1 MKILKT
7 LIFSF
12 GILFSAQAYA
22 DLMCVITPAHDN
34 PFFKAEADIAQETG
48 EALGYDVLSLD
59 HGDDAKVQDEHF
71 DVCISKGAK
80 FMIVDNAGADASIAA
95 VQKAKDAGIPV
106 YLIDR
111 EINATG
117 IASAQLVANNYQGAV
132 LGGEEFVL
140 AMGES
145 GEFIELIGKETD
157 TNAGIRSKG
166 YNDVIA
172 DYPDMVKV
180 AAQSANWSQSEAFD
194 VMEKLIQAHPNVKGV
209 IAGNDTMALGA
220 SAALK
225 AAGMNDV
232 IVAGF
237 DGSKTSRLLKSLGT
251 DSVPVL
257 NERKAIGT
265 AGNFTISWTSRVQV
279 GANRR
284 AVQKSVASQTSLSA
298 TIRGIQAQGG
308 RIQTIE
314 PNA

>member
-1 MKILKT
+1 
-7 LIFSF
+7 
-12 GILFSAQAYA
+12 
-22 DLMCVITPAHDN
+22 MCVITPAHDN

-132 LGGEEFVL
+132 LGGEEFVS

-145 GEFIELIGKETD
+145 GDFIELIGKETD

-237 DGSKTSRLLKSLGT
+237 DGSREVMDAIVAGDINHTVLQPIANFSEMAVRMAHEEVTSGSAPAVEKQSIDCLL
-251 DSVPVL
+251 V
-257 NERKAIGT
+257 N
-265 AGNFTISWTSRVQV
+265 AGN
-279 GANRR
+279 
-284 AVQKSVASQTSLSA
+284 VAKCGVF
-298 TIRGIQAQGG
+298 RCDF
-308 RIQTIE
+308 
-314 PNA
+314 

>member
-1 MKILKT
+1 MKLLKT
-7 LIFSF
+7 LVFSF
-12 GILFSAQAYA
+12 GILFSAHAYA

-132 LGGEEFVL
+132 LGGEEFVS

-145 GEFIELIGKETD
+145 GDFIELIGKETD

-237 DGSKTSRLLKSLGT
+237 DGSREVMDAIVAGDINHTVLQPIANFSEMAVRMAHEEVTSGSAPAVEKQSIDCLL
-251 DSVPVL
+251 V
-257 NERKAIGT
+257 N
-265 AGNFTISWTSRVQV
+265 AGN
-279 GANRR
+279 
-284 AVQKSVASQTSLSA
+284 VAKCDVF
-298 TIRGIQAQGG
+298 RCDF
-308 RIQTIE
+308 
-314 PNA
+314 

>member
-1 MKILKT
+1 MKLLKT

-12 GILFSAQAYA
+12 GILFSAHAYA

-132 LGGEEFVL
+132 LGGEEFVS

-145 GEFIELIGKETD
+145 GDFIELIGKETD

-237 DGSKTSRLLKSLGT
+237 DGSREVMDAIVAGDINHTVLQPIANFSEMAVRMAHEEVTSGSAPAVEKQSIDCLL
-251 DSVPVL
+251 V
-257 NERKAIGT
+257 N
-265 AGNFTISWTSRVQV
+265 AGN
-279 GANRR
+279 
-284 AVQKSVASQTSLSA
+284 VAKCGVF
-298 TIRGIQAQGG
+298 RCDF
-308 RIQTIE
+308 
-314 PNA
+314 

>member
-1 MKILKT
+1 MKFLKFV
-7 LIFSF
+7 LVSFVLGFSV
-12 GILFSAQAYA
+12 QAYA
-22 DLMCVITPAHDN
+22 AMMCVITPAHDN
-34 PFFKAEADIAQETG
+34 PFFKAEADIAEETG
-48 EALGYDVLSLD
+48 KALGYDVLSLD

-80 FMIVDNAGADASIAA
+80 FIIADNAGADASIAA

-132 LGGEEFVL
+132 LGGEEFVS
-140 AMGES
+140 AMGEK
-145 GEFIELIGKETD
+145 GDFIELIGKETD

-180 AAQSANWSQSEAFD
+180 AAQSANWSQSEAFE

-225 AAGMNDV
+225 AAGMNNV

-237 DGSKTSRLLKSLGT
+237 DGSREVMDAIVAGDINHTVLQPIANFSEMAVRMAHEEVTSGSAPAVEKQSIDCLL
-251 DSVPVL
+251 V
-257 NERKAIGT
+257 N
-265 AGNFTISWTSRVQV
+265 AGN
-279 GANRR
+279 
-284 AVQKSVASQTSLSA
+284 VAKCGVF
-298 TIRGIQAQGG
+298 RCDF
-308 RIQTIE
+308 
-314 PNA
+314 

>member
-1 MKILKT
+1 MKFLKT

-12 GILFSAQAYA
+12 TLLFSVQALA

-34 PFFKAEADIAQETG
+34 PFFKAEADIAEETG
-48 EALGYDVLSLD
+48 KALGYDVLSLD
-59 HGDDAKVQDEHF
+59 HGDDAKVQDEHV

-80 FMIVDNAGADASIAA
+80 FIILDNAGADASIAA
-95 VQKAKDAGIPV
+95 VQKSKDAGIPV

-132 LGGEEFVL
+132 LGGEAFVE

-157 TNAGIRSKG
+157 TNAGIRSSG

-237 DGSKTSRLLKSLGT
+237 DGSREVMDAIVAGDINHTVLQPIANFSEMAVRMAHDEVTTGKAPEVEKASIDCLLV
-251 DSVPVL
+251 DSS
-257 NERKAIGT
+257 N
-265 AGNFTISWTSRVQV
+265 
-279 GANRR
+279 
-284 AVQKSVASQTSLSA
+284 VAKCGVF
-298 TIRGIQAQGG
+298 RCDF
-308 RIQTIE
+308 
-314 PNA
+314 

>member
-1 MKILKT
+1 MKLLKT

-12 GILFSAQAYA
+12 GIRFSAPAYA

-132 LGGEEFVL
+132 LGGEEFVS

-145 GEFIELIGKETD
+145 GDFIELIGKETD

-237 DGSKTSRLLKSLGT
+237 DGSREVMDAIVAGDINHTVLQPIANFSEMAVRMAHEEVTS
-251 DSVPVL
+251 
-257 NERKAIGT
+257 GT
-265 AGNFTISWTSRVQV
+265 APAVEKQSIDCLLVNAGN
-279 GANRR
+279 
-284 AVQKSVASQTSLSA
+284 VAKCGVF
-298 TIRGIQAQGG
+298 RCDF
-308 RIQTIE
+308 
-314 PNA
+314 

>member
-1 MKILKT
+1 MKFLKT

-12 GILFSAQAYA
+12 TLLFSVQALA

-34 PFFKAEADIAQETG
+34 PFFKAEADIAEETG
-48 EALGYDVLSLD
+48 KALGYDVLSLD
-59 HGDDAKVQDEHF
+59 HGDDAKVQDEHV

-80 FMIVDNAGADASIAA
+80 FIILDNAGADASIAA
-95 VQKAKDAGIPV
+95 VQKSKDAGIPV

-132 LGGEEFVL
+132 LGGEAFVE

-145 GEFIELIGKETD
+145 GDFIELIGKETD
-157 TNAGIRSKG
+157 TNAGIRSSG

-194 VMEKLIQAHPNVKGV
+194 IMEKLIQAHPGIKGV

-237 DGSKTSRLLKSLGT
+237 DGSREVMDAIVAGDINHTVLQPIANFSEMAVRMAHDEVTTGNAPAVEKASIDCLLVDGS
-251 DSVPVL
+251 
-257 NERKAIGT
+257 N
-265 AGNFTISWTSRVQV
+265 
-279 GANRR
+279 
-284 AVQKSVASQTSLSA
+284 VAKCGVF
-298 TIRGIQAQGG
+298 RCDF
-308 RIQTIE
+308 
-314 PNA
+314 

>member
-1 MKILKT
+1 MKFLKT

-12 GILFSAQAYA
+12 TLLFSVQALA

-34 PFFKAEADIAQETG
+34 PFFKAEADIAEETG
-48 EALGYDVLSLD
+48 KALGYDVLSLD
-59 HGDDAKVQDEHF
+59 HGDDAKVQDEHV

-80 FMIVDNAGADASIAA
+80 FIILDNAGADASIAA
-95 VQKAKDAGIPV
+95 VQKSKDAGIPV

-132 LGGEEFVL
+132 LGGEAFVE

-157 TNAGIRSKG
+157 TNAGIRSSG

-237 DGSKTSRLLKSLGT
+237 DGSREVMDAIVAGDINHTVLQPIANFSEMAVRMAHDEVTTGKAPAVEKASIDCLLVDGS
-251 DSVPVL
+251 
-257 NERKAIGT
+257 N
-265 AGNFTISWTSRVQV
+265 
-279 GANRR
+279 
-284 AVQKSVASQTSLSA
+284 VAKCGVF
-298 TIRGIQAQGG
+298 RCDF
-308 RIQTIE
+308 
-314 PNA
+314 

>member
-1 MKILKT
+1 MKLLKT
-7 LIFSF
+7 LIFSV

-132 LGGEEFVL
+132 LGGEEFVS

-145 GEFIELIGKETD
+145 GDFIELIGKETD

-237 DGSKTSRLLKSLGT
+237 DGSREVMDAIVAGDINHTVLQPIANFSEMAVRMAHEEVTSGSAPAVEKQSIDCLL
-251 DSVPVL
+251 V
-257 NERKAIGT
+257 N
-265 AGNFTISWTSRVQV
+265 AGN
-279 GANRR
+279 
-284 AVQKSVASQTSLSA
+284 VAKCGVF
-298 TIRGIQAQGG
+298 RCDF
-308 RIQTIE
+308 
-314 PNA
+314 

>member
-1 MKILKT
+1 MKLLKT

-132 LGGEEFVL
+132 LGGEEFVS

-145 GEFIELIGKETD
+145 GDFIELIGKETD

-237 DGSKTSRLLKSLGT
+237 DGSREVMDAIVAGDINHTVLQPIANFSEMAVRMAHEEVTSGSAPAVEKQSIDCLL
-251 DSVPVL
+251 V
-257 NERKAIGT
+257 N
-265 AGNFTISWTSRVQV
+265 AGN
-279 GANRR
+279 
-284 AVQKSVASQTSLSA
+284 VAKCGVF
-298 TIRGIQAQGG
+298 RCDF
-308 RIQTIE
+308 
-314 PNA
+314 

>member
-1 MKILKT
+1 MKSIKY
-7 LIFSF
+7 
-12 GILFSAQAYA
+12 ILFSLSLLFASTAYA

-34 PFFKAEADIAQETG
+34 PFFKAEADIAEETG
-48 EALGYDVLSLD
+48 KALGYDVLSLD

-80 FMIVDNAGADASIAA
+80 FIIVDNAGADASIAA
-95 VQKAKDAGIPV
+95 FQKAKNAGIPV
-106 YLIDR
+106 YAIDR

-132 LGGEEFVL
+132 LGGEEFVS

-166 YNDVIA
+166 YNDAIA

-180 AAQSANWSQSEAFD
+180 AAQSANWSQSEAFE

-225 AAGMNDV
+225 AAGMNNV

-237 DGSKTSRLLKSLGT
+237 DGSREVMDAIVAGDINHTVLQPIANFSEMAVRMAHEEVTTGNAPSTEKQSIDCLL
-251 DSVPVL
+251 V
-257 NERKAIGT
+257 N
-265 AGNFTISWTSRVQV
+265 AGNV
-279 GANRR
+279 GKCG
-284 AVQKSVASQTSLSA
+284 VFVCDF
-298 TIRGIQAQGG
+298 
-308 RIQTIE
+308 
-314 PNA
+314 

>member
-1 MKILKT
+1 MKLLRT
-7 LIFSF
+7 LIFSL

-22 DLMCVITPAHDN
+22 DMMCVITPAHDN

-80 FMIVDNAGADASIAA
+80 FIIADNAGADASIAA

-145 GEFIELIGKETD
+145 GDFIELIGKETD

-172 DYPDMVKV
+172 DYPDMNKV
-180 AAQSANWSQSEAFD
+180 AAQSANWSQSEAFE

-237 DGSKTSRLLKSLGT
+237 DGSREVMDAIVAGDINHTVLQPIANFSEMAVRMAHEEVTSGSAPAVEKQSIDCLL
-251 DSVPVL
+251 V
-257 NERKAIGT
+257 N
-265 AGNFTISWTSRVQV
+265 AGN
-279 GANRR
+279 
-284 AVQKSVASQTSLSA
+284 VAKCGVF
-298 TIRGIQAQGG
+298 RCDF
-308 RIQTIE
+308 
-314 PNA
+314 

>member
-1 MKILKT
+1 MKLLKSI
-7 LIFSF
+7 IFSF
-12 GILFSAQAYA
+12 AILFSAQALA

-34 PFFKAEADIAQETG
+34 PFFKAEADIAEETG
-48 EALGYDVLSLD
+48 KALGYDVLSLD
-59 HGDDAKVQDEHF
+59 HGDDAKVQDEHV

-80 FMIVDNAGADASIAA
+80 FIILDNAGADASIAA
-95 VQKAKDAGIPV
+95 VQKAKDAGIPT

-132 LGGEEFVL
+132 LGGEEFVS

-166 YNDVIA
+166 YNDVIN

-180 AAQSANWSQSEAFD
+180 AAQSANWSQSEAFE
-194 VMEKLIQAHPNVKGV
+194 VMEKLIQAHPNIKGV

-237 DGSKTSRLLKSLGT
+237 DGSREVMDAIEAGDINHTVLQPIANFSEMAVRMAHDEVTTGKAPETEKASIDCLLVNASNVGKCGIF
-251 DSVPVL
+251 
-257 NERKAIGT
+257 RC
-265 AGNFTISWTSRVQV
+265 NF
-279 GANRR
+279 
-284 AVQKSVASQTSLSA
+284 
-298 TIRGIQAQGG
+298 
-308 RIQTIE
+308 
-314 PNA
+314 

>member
-1 MKILKT
+1 MKSLK
-7 LIFSF
+7 LVLFSF
-12 GILFSAQAYA
+12 TLFFASSALANM
-22 DLMCVITPAHDN
+22 MCVITPAHDN
-34 PFFKAEADIAQETG
+34 PFFKAEADIAEETG
-48 EALGYDVLSLD
+48 KALGYDVLSLD

-80 FMIVDNAGADASIAA
+80 FIIVDNAGADASIAA
-95 VQKAKDAGIPV
+95 FQKAKNAGIPV
-106 YLIDR
+106 YAIDR

-117 IASAQLVANNYQGAV
+117 IASAQLVSNNYQGAV
-132 LGGEEFVL
+132 LGGEEFIK

-166 YNDVIA
+166 YNDAIA

-180 AAQSANWSQSEAFD
+180 AAQSANWSQSEAFE

-225 AAGMNDV
+225 AAGMNNV

-237 DGSKTSRLLKSLGT
+237 DGSREVMDAIVAGDINHT
-251 DSVPVL
+251 VL
-257 NERKAIGT
+257 QPIANFSEMAVRMAHDEVTTGT
-265 AGNFTISWTSRVQV
+265 APATEKQSIDCLLVTKGNVSKCGVFRC
-279 GANRR
+279 NF
-284 AVQKSVASQTSLSA
+284 
-298 TIRGIQAQGG
+298 
-308 RIQTIE
+308 
-314 PNA
+314 

>member
-1 MKILKT
+1 MKLLKT
-7 LIFSF
+7 IVFSV

-132 LGGEEFVL
+132 LGGEEFVS

-145 GEFIELIGKETD
+145 GDFIELIGKETD

-180 AAQSANWSQSEAFD
+180 AAQSANWSQSEAFE

-237 DGSKTSRLLKSLGT
+237 DGSREVMDAIVAGDINHTVLQPIANFSEMAVRMAHEEVTSGSAPAVEKQSIDCLL
-251 DSVPVL
+251 V
-257 NERKAIGT
+257 N
-265 AGNFTISWTSRVQV
+265 AGN
-279 GANRR
+279 
-284 AVQKSVASQTSLSA
+284 VAKCGVF
-298 TIRGIQAQGG
+298 RCDF
-308 RIQTIE
+308 
-314 PNA
+314 

>member
-1 MKILKT
+1 MKLLKT
-7 LIFSF
+7 LIFSL
-12 GILFSAQAYA
+12 GMLISAQAYA
-22 DLMCVITPAHDN
+22 DGHSMMCVITPAHDN

-80 FMIVDNAGADASIAA
+80 FIIADNAGADASIAA

-132 LGGEEFVL
+132 LGGEEFVM

-145 GEFIELIGKETD
+145 GDFIELIGKETD

-180 AAQSANWSQSEAFD
+180 AAQSANWSQSEAFE

-225 AAGMNDV
+225 AAGMNNV

-237 DGSKTSRLLKSLGT
+237 DGSREVMDAIVAGDINHTVLQPIANFSEMAVRMAHEEVTS
-251 DSVPVL
+251 
-257 NERKAIGT
+257 
-265 AGNFTISWTSRVQV
+265 GN
-279 GANRR
+279 AP
-284 AVQKSVASQTSLSA
+284 AVEKQ
-298 TIRGIQAQGG
+298 
-308 RIQTIE
+308 
-314 PNA
+314 

>member
-1 MKILKT
+1 MKLLKT
-7 LIFSF
+7 LVFSF
-12 GILFSAQAYA
+12 GILFSAHAYA

-132 LGGEEFVL
+132 LGGEEFVS

-145 GEFIELIGKETD
+145 GDFIELIGKETD

-237 DGSKTSRLLKSLGT
+237 DGSREVMDAIVAGDINHTVLQPIANFSEMAVRMAHEEVTSGSAPAVEKQSIDCLL
-251 DSVPVL
+251 V
-257 NERKAIGT
+257 N
-265 AGNFTISWTSRVQV
+265 AGN
-279 GANRR
+279 
-284 AVQKSVASQTSLSA
+284 VAKCGVF
-298 TIRGIQAQGG
+298 RCDF
-308 RIQTIE
+308 
-314 PNA
+314 

>member
-1 MKILKT
+1 
-7 LIFSF
+7 
-12 GILFSAQAYA
+12 
-22 DLMCVITPAHDN
+22 MCIRD
-34 PFFKAEADIAQETG
+34 
-48 EALGYDVLSLD
+48 S
-59 HGDDAKVQDEHF
+59 
-71 DVCISKGAK
+71 SKGAK
-80 FMIVDNAGADASIAA
+80 FIILDNAGADASIAA
-95 VQKAKDAGIPV
+95 VQKAKDAGIPT

-132 LGGEEFVL
+132 LGGEEFVS

-172 DYPDMVKV
+172 DYPDMNKV
-180 AAQSANWSQSEAFD
+180 AAQSANWSQSEAFE

-237 DGSKTSRLLKSLGT
+237 DGSREVMDAIEAGDINHLSL
-251 DSVPVL
+251 
-257 NERKAIGT
+257 IH
-265 AGNFTISWTSRVQV
+265 I
-279 GANRR
+279 
-284 AVQKSVASQTSLSA
+284 
-298 TIRGIQAQGG
+298 
-308 RIQTIE
+308 
-314 PNA
+314 

>member
-1 MKILKT
+1 MKLIKT
-7 LIFSF
+7 LVFSF
-12 GILFSAQAYA
+12 GILFSAHAYA

-132 LGGEEFVL
+132 LGGEEFVM

-237 DGSKTSRLLKSLGT
+237 DGSREVMDAIVAGDINHTVLQPIANFSEMAVRMAHEEVTSGKSPAVEKQSIDCLL
-251 DSVPVL
+251 V
-257 NERKAIGT
+257 N
-265 AGNFTISWTSRVQV
+265 AGNVSKCGVFRCDF
-279 GANRR
+279 
-284 AVQKSVASQTSLSA
+284 
-298 TIRGIQAQGG
+298 
-308 RIQTIE
+308 
-314 PNA
+314 

>member
-1 MKILKT
+1 MKYLKT
-7 LIFSF
+7 LVFSF
-12 GILFSAQAYA
+12 TLLFASSAFA

-34 PFFKAEADIAQETG
+34 PFFKAEADIAEETG
-48 EALGYDVLSLD
+48 KALGYDVLSLD

-80 FMIVDNAGADASIAA
+80 FIIVDNAGADASIAA
-95 VQKAKDAGIPV
+95 FQKAKDAGIPV
-106 YLIDR
+106 YAIDR

-117 IASAQLVANNYQGAV
+117 IASAQLVSNNYQGAV
-132 LGGEEFVL
+132 LGGEEFIK
-140 AMGES
+140 AMGEK

-166 YNDVIA
+166 YNDAIA
-172 DYPDMVKV
+172 DYPDMKKV
-180 AAQSANWSQSEAFD
+180 AAQSANWSQSEAFE

-237 DGSKTSRLLKSLGT
+237 DGSREVMDAIVAGDINHT
-251 DSVPVL
+251 VL
-257 NERKAIGT
+257 QPIANFSEMAVRMAHDEVTTGT
-265 AGNFTISWTSRVQV
+265 APATEKQSIDCLLVTKGNVSKCGVFRC
-279 GANRR
+279 NF
-284 AVQKSVASQTSLSA
+284 
-298 TIRGIQAQGG
+298 
-308 RIQTIE
+308 
-314 PNA
+314 

>member
-1 MKILKT
+1 MKLFKSIL
-7 LIFSF
+7 FSF
-12 GILFSAQAYA
+12 VLFFSAQAYA

-34 PFFKAEADIAQETG
+34 PFFKAEADIAEETG
-48 EALGYDVLSLD
+48 KALGYDVLSLD

-71 DVCISKGAK
+71 DVCISKSAK
-80 FMIVDNAGADASIAA
+80 FIIVDNAGADASIAA
-95 VQKAKDAGIPV
+95 FQKAKNAGIPV
-106 YLIDR
+106 YAIDR

-117 IASAQLVANNYQGAV
+117 IASAQLVSNNYQGAV
-132 LGGEEFVL
+132 LGGEEFIK

-166 YNDVIA
+166 YNDAIA

-180 AAQSANWSQSEAFD
+180 AAQSANWSQSEAFE

-225 AAGMNDV
+225 AAGMNNV

-237 DGSKTSRLLKSLGT
+237 DGSREVMDAIVAGDINHTVLQPIANFSEMAVRMAHEEVTTGNAPSTEKQSIDCLLVNK
-251 DSVPVL
+251 
-257 NERKAIGT
+257 
-265 AGNFTISWTSRVQV
+265 GNV
-279 GANRR
+279 GKCG
-284 AVQKSVASQTSLSA
+284 VFVCDF
-298 TIRGIQAQGG
+298 
-308 RIQTIE
+308 
-314 PNA
+314 

>member
-1 MKILKT
+1 MKLLKT
-7 LIFSF
+7 IVFSV

-132 LGGEEFVL
+132 LGGEEFVS

-225 AAGMNDV
+225 AAGMNNV

-237 DGSKTSRLLKSLGT
+237 DGSREVMDAIVAGDINHTVLQPIANFSEMAVRMAHEEVTSGSAPAVEKQSI
-251 DSVPVL
+251 DCFS
-257 NERKAIGT
+257 T
-265 AGNFTISWTSRVQV
+265 AGAFPEVTS
-279 GANRR
+279 
-284 AVQKSVASQTSLSA
+284 S
-298 TIRGIQAQGG
+298 
-308 RIQTIE
+308 
-314 PNA
+314 

>member
-1 MKILKT
+1 MKLLKT
-7 LIFSF
+7 LIFSL

-22 DLMCVITPAHDN
+22 DGHSMMCVITPAHDN

-48 EALGYDVLSLD
+48 EALGYEVLSLD

-132 LGGEEFVL
+132 LGGEEFVS

-145 GEFIELIGKETD
+145 GDFIELIGKETD

-237 DGSKTSRLLKSLGT
+237 DGSREVMDAIVAGDINHTVLQPIANFSEMAVRMAHEEVTSGSAPAVEKQSIDCLL
-251 DSVPVL
+251 V
-257 NERKAIGT
+257 N
-265 AGNFTISWTSRVQV
+265 AGN
-279 GANRR
+279 
-284 AVQKSVASQTSLSA
+284 VAKCGVF
-298 TIRGIQAQGG
+298 RCDF
-308 RIQTIE
+308 
-314 PNA
+314 

>member
-1 MKILKT
+1 MKFLKLILVSFV
-7 LIFSF
+7 LVFSV
-12 GILFSAQAYA
+12 QAYA
-22 DLMCVITPAHDN
+22 AMMCVITPAHDN

-71 DVCISKGAK
+71 DVCISKGAS
-80 FMIVDNAGADASIAA
+80 FIIADNAGADASIAA

-117 IASAQLVANNYQGAV
+117 VASAQLVANNYQGAV
-132 LGGEEFVL
+132 LGGEEFVS

-145 GEFIELIGKETD
+145 GDFIELIGKETD

-225 AAGMNDV
+225 AAGMNNV

-237 DGSKTSRLLKSLGT
+237 DGSREVMDAIVAGDINHTVLQPIANFAEMAVRMAHEEVTSGSAPAVEKQSIDCLL
-251 DSVPVL
+251 V
-257 NERKAIGT
+257 NAIR
-265 AGNFTISWTSRVQV
+265 AA
-279 GANRR
+279 AN
-284 AVQKSVASQTSLSA
+284 
-298 TIRGIQAQGG
+298 
-308 RIQTIE
+308 
-314 PNA
+314 

>member
-1 MKILKT
+1 MKSLK
-7 LIFSF
+7 LVLFSF
-12 GILFSAQAYA
+12 TLFFASSALANM
-22 DLMCVITPAHDN
+22 MCVITPAHDN
-34 PFFKAEADIAQETG
+34 PFFKAEADIAEETG
-48 EALGYDVLSLD
+48 KALGYDVLSLD

-80 FMIVDNAGADASIAA
+80 FIIVDNAGADASIAA
-95 VQKAKDAGIPV
+95 FQKAKNAGIPV
-106 YLIDR
+106 YAIDR

-117 IASAQLVANNYQGAV
+117 IASAQLVSNNYQGAV
-132 LGGEEFVL
+132 LGGEEFIK

-166 YNDVIA
+166 YNDAIA

-180 AAQSANWSQSEAFD
+180 AAQSANWSQSEAFE

-225 AAGMNDV
+225 AAGMNNV

-237 DGSKTSRLLKSLGT
+237 DGSREVMDAIVAGDINHTVLQPIANFSEMAVRMAHEEVTTGNAPSTEKQSIDCLLVNK
-251 DSVPVL
+251 
-257 NERKAIGT
+257 
-265 AGNFTISWTSRVQV
+265 GNV
-279 GANRR
+279 GKCG
-284 AVQKSVASQTSLSA
+284 VFVCDF
-298 TIRGIQAQGG
+298 
-308 RIQTIE
+308 
-314 PNA
+314 

>member
-1 MKILKT
+1 MKLLKI
-7 LIFSF
+7 LIFSL

-22 DLMCVITPAHDN
+22 DMMCVITPAHDN

-48 EALGYDVLSLD
+48 EALGYEVLSLD

-80 FMIVDNAGADASIAA
+80 FIIADNAGADASIAA

-145 GEFIELIGKETD
+145 GDFIELIGKETD

-172 DYPDMVKV
+172 DYPDMIKV
-180 AAQSANWSQSEAFD
+180 AAQSANWSQSEAFE

-237 DGSKTSRLLKSLGT
+237 DGSREVMDAIVAGDINHTVLQPIANFSEMAVRMAHEEVTSGSAPAVEKQSIDCLL
-251 DSVPVL
+251 V
-257 NERKAIGT
+257 N
-265 AGNFTISWTSRVQV
+265 AGN
-279 GANRR
+279 
-284 AVQKSVASQTSLSA
+284 VAKCGVF
-298 TIRGIQAQGG
+298 RCDF
-308 RIQTIE
+308 
-314 PNA
+314 

>member
-1 MKILKT
+1 MKFLKT

-12 GILFSAQAYA
+12 TLLFSVQALA

-34 PFFKAEADIAQETG
+34 PFFKAEADIAEETG
-48 EALGYDVLSLD
+48 KALGYDVLSLD
-59 HGDDAKVQDEHF
+59 HGDDAKVQDEHV

-80 FMIVDNAGADASIAA
+80 FIILDNAGADASIAA
-95 VQKAKDAGIPV
+95 VQKSKDAGIPV

-132 LGGEEFVL
+132 LGGEAFVE

-157 TNAGIRSKG
+157 TNAGIRSSG

-194 VMEKLIQAHPNVKGV
+194 IMEKLIQAHPGIKGV

-237 DGSKTSRLLKSLGT
+237 DGSREVMDAIVAGDINHTVLQPIANFSEMAVRMAHDEVTTGNAPAVEKASIDCLLVDGS
-251 DSVPVL
+251 
-257 NERKAIGT
+257 N
-265 AGNFTISWTSRVQV
+265 
-279 GANRR
+279 
-284 AVQKSVASQTSLSA
+284 VAKCGVF
-298 TIRGIQAQGG
+298 RCDF
-308 RIQTIE
+308 
-314 PNA
+314 

>member
-1 MKILKT
+1 MKFLKT

-12 GILFSAQAYA
+12 TLLFSVQALA

-34 PFFKAEADIAQETG
+34 PFFKAEADIAEETG
-48 EALGYDVLSLD
+48 KALGYDVLSLD
-59 HGDDAKVQDEHF
+59 HGDDAKVQDEHV

-80 FMIVDNAGADASIAA
+80 FIILDNAGADASIAA
-95 VQKAKDAGIPV
+95 VQKSKDAGIPV

-132 LGGEEFVL
+132 LGGEAFVE
-140 AMGES
+140 AMGEI
-145 GEFIELIGKETD
+145 GDFIELIGKETD
-157 TNAGIRSKG
+157 TNAGIRSSG

-194 VMEKLIQAHPNVKGV
+194 IMEKLIQAHPGIKGV

-237 DGSKTSRLLKSLGT
+237 DGSREVMDAIVAGDINHTVLQPIANFSEMAVRMAHDEVTTGKAPAVEKASIDCLLVDGS
-251 DSVPVL
+251 
-257 NERKAIGT
+257 N
-265 AGNFTISWTSRVQV
+265 
-279 GANRR
+279 
-284 AVQKSVASQTSLSA
+284 VAKCGVF
-298 TIRGIQAQGG
+298 RCDF
-308 RIQTIE
+308 
-314 PNA
+314 

>member
-1 MKILKT
+1 MV
-7 LIFSF
+7 FSF
-12 GILFSAQAYA
+12 GILFSAHAYA

-132 LGGEEFVL
+132 LGGEEFVS

-145 GEFIELIGKETD
+145 GDFIELIGKETD

-237 DGSKTSRLLKSLGT
+237 DGSREVMDAIVAGDINHTVLQPIANFSEMAVRMAHEEVTSGSAPAVEKQSIDCLL
-251 DSVPVL
+251 V
-257 NERKAIGT
+257 N
-265 AGNFTISWTSRVQV
+265 AGN
-279 GANRR
+279 
-284 AVQKSVASQTSLSA
+284 VAKCGVF
-298 TIRGIQAQGG
+298 RCDF
-308 RIQTIE
+308 
-314 PNA
+314 